1 MAQKQDIIQVKE
13 RKRRV
18 GAVGGDVPC
27 CSPAVQPSLPAEEAS
42 VIAAQFRALA
52 DPTRVQIV
60 TMLAEHAGEVCVCDI
75 TSNFDLDQSTISHH
89 LRLLR
94 QAGIIDVVRHGV
106 WAYYFLRPGALAPI
120 HQLLKRLEPAQ
131 QEARSA

>member
-1 MAQKQDIIQVKE
+1 MVQKRDIIQVKE

-18 GAVGGDVPC
+18 GAVGGNAPC
-27 CSPAVQPSLPAEEAS
+27 CPPAVRPALQSEEAG
-42 VIAAQFRALA
+42 VIAAQLRALA

-60 TMLAEHAGEVCVCDI
+60 TMLAGHAGEVCVCDI

-94 QAGIIDVVRHGV
+94 QAGIIDVVRRGV
-106 WAYYFLRPGALAPI
+106 WAYYFLRPGALEPVR
-120 HQLLKRLEPAQ
+120 QLLRLLESAH
-131 QEARSA
+131 QEAESA